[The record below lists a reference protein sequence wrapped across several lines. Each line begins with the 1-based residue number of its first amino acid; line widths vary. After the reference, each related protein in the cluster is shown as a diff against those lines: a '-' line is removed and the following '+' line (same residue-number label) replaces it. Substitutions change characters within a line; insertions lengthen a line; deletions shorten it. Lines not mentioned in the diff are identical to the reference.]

1 MQHNLMQEGADR
13 SLTQTSITD
22 QHPKTKYDGGGW
34 IRNELGTNS
43 EPGVEIGILD
53 ALCLSLILPQNIKTN
68 HEAKQSLPQFPRR
81 LKQLSGKVAHL
92 KVEFKMYTLSPF
104 KSTFRN
110 QLL

>member
-1 MQHNLMQEGADR
+1 MQEGEDR

-22 QHPKTKYDGGGW
+22 QHPKTKYNGAGW
-34 IRNELGTNS
+34 IRNELCTSS

-53 ALCLSLILPQNIKTN
+53 ALCLSLIPPQNIKTN
-68 HEAKQSLPQFPRR
+68 REANQVLPQR
-81 LKQLSGKVAHL
+81 LLDDWNKVARL
-92 KVEFKMYTLSPF
+92 KVEFKIYTLSPF